1 MLNNLNYNL
10 LSSIFQLPI
19 ALCNNL
25 RLTPFQDVECS
36 TIKIS
41 KLVENNSVYVR
52 EFLDPFRVN

>member
-25 RLTPFQDVECS
+25 RLTSFQDVEYS

-41 KLVENNSVYVR
+41 KLVDNNSVYVR